1 MPDLSPDAAALL
13 RAGREG
19 FRPTASDR
27 ERVLESLS
35 GRLGDGILLDGRGA
49 GAPSPAP
56 VVARFALRRWLL
68 IGLPALGVG
77 AGLLAAREL
86 PRTTRADS
94 RPAAATPALTVAD
107 GRDPSAASPA
117 ASGADSVA
125 SVADLAT
132 PGRLSNAQHVA
143 TARTAAQPADALGE
157 EVRLLSHAQ
166 QELNDGRPAQ
176 ALKTL
181 GEHERR
187 FPTGALAEERLAMR
201 VQALCA
207 QGRRA
212 EAKVNL
218 TELSRA
224 FPGSVHIAPARA
236 ACGPNLTSTP

>member
-1 MPDLSPDAAALL
+1 MPDLNPDAAALL

-35 GRLGDGILLDGRGA
+35 GRLGDGILLDGPGA
-49 GAPSPAP
+49 GGTGPAP
-56 VVARFALRRWLL
+56 AMARLALRRWLL

-77 AGLLAAREL
+77 AGLIAVREL
-86 PRTTRADS
+86 PRTVHVES
-94 RPAAATPALTVAD
+94 RPAVAIPAQSVVDVPGQSAMPPAPGATDSAANPAL
-107 GRDPSAASPA
+107 S
-117 ASGADSVA
+117 
-125 SVADLAT
+125 
-132 PGRLSNAQHVA
+132 GRLSNVQHPVVG
-143 TARTAAQPADALGE
+143 RTAAQPADGLGE
-157 EVRLLSHAQ
+157 EVRLLSRAQ
-166 QELNDGRPAQ
+166 QDLNDGRPTQ

-181 GEHERR
+181 SEHERR

-212 EAKVNL
+212 EAKADL

-224 FPGSVHIAPARA
+224 YPGSVHIAPARA
-236 ACGPNLTSTP
+236 ACSPDLTATP